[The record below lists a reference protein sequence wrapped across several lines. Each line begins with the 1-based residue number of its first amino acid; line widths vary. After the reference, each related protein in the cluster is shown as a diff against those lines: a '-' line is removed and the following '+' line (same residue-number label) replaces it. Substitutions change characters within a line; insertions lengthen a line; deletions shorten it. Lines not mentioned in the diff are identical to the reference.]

1 MFKTCTGRITLLK
14 NSQTKKLGHTF
25 ETMYKYTSAKWLTP
39 NGVCIDEVGLK
50 PDIEIDASADYTKD
64 LVYNAAMDAISK

>member
-1 MFKTCTGRITLLK
+1 MGSTTYGKGKVQKTSTL
-14 NSQTKKLGHTF
+14 SDG
-25 ETMYKYTSAKWLTP
+25 TMYKYTSAKWLTP
-39 NGVCIDEVGLK
+39 NGLCIDEVGLK

>member
-1 MFKTCTGRITLLK
+1 
-14 NSQTKKLGHTF
+14 
-25 ETMYKYTSAKWLTP
+25 MYYLIQYTIQKWLTP
-39 NGVCIDEVGLK
+39 NGLCIDEVGLK